1 MNAAAK
7 HMFYSSKPRVIHMA
21 LNIALAPG
29 LLYFLGVWAWPPILP
44 HFIVF
49 AITGLMAL
57 HYTRQRW
64 TRPRL
69 VLDET
74 GLHCGNF
81 YPLENIYKAEGTIR
95 SVKHPFGEA
104 DRAQGWQGQGNNH
117 PPRMGQCR
125 RLPDHHAAVKRAFPT
140 RSPENSLKEYREY

>member
-7 HMFYSSKPRVIHMA
+7 HMFYFRKRRVIHIA
-21 LNIALAPG
+21 LNIALAPV

-57 HYTRQRW
+57 RYTRQRW
-64 TRPRL
+64 TTPRL

-74 GLHCGNF
+74 GLHYGNF
-81 YPLENIYKAEGTIR
+81 YPAENIYKAEGTMR
-95 SVKHPFGEA
+95 SVKLIVLKDGTVKEIIIGLGWA
-104 DRAQGWQGQGNNH
+104 SAEDCRAIMQLLSERFQ
-117 PPRMGQCR
+117 
-125 RLPDHHAAVKRAFPT
+125 
-140 RSPENSLKEYREY
+140 REVPKTP

>member
-95 SVKHPFGEA
+95 SVKLTVLKDGKVKEIII
-104 DRAQGWQGQGNNH
+104 RLGWAGAED
-117 PPRMGQCR
+117 CR
-125 RLPDHHAAVKRAFPT
+125 TIMQLLSERFQ
-140 RSPENSLKEYREY
+140 REVPKTP

>member
-7 HMFYSSKPRVIHMA
+7 HMFYSSKPRVINMA
-21 LNIALAPG
+21 LNIAFAPG

-95 SVKHPFGEA
+95 SVKLTVLKDGKVKEIII
-104 DRAQGWQGQGNNH
+104 RLGWASAED
-117 PPRMGQCR
+117 CR
-125 RLPDHHAAVKRAFPT
+125 TIMQLLSERFQ
-140 RSPENSLKEYREY
+140 REVPKTP

>member
-95 SVKHPFGEA
+95 SVKLTVLKDGKVKEIII
-104 DRAQGWQGQGNNH
+104 RLGWASAED
-117 PPRMGQCR
+117 CR
-125 RLPDHHAAVKRAFPT
+125 TIKQLLSERFQ
-140 RSPENSLKEYREY
+140 REVPKTP

>member
-21 LNIALAPG
+21 LNIALAPV

-57 HYTRQRW
+57 YYTRQRW
-64 TRPRL
+64 TMPRL

-95 SVKHPFGEA
+95 SVKLTVLKDGKVKEKIISL
-104 DRAQGWQGQGNNH
+104 GWASAED
-117 PPRMGQCR
+117 CR
-125 RLPDHHAAVKRAFPT
+125 IIKQLLSERFQ
-140 RSPENSLKEYREY
+140 REVPKTP